1 MFKLLKDSNDRPTA
15 KDLLRHRFI
24 KSARSTTQLR
34 ELIERYSNWKTRS
47 DGRLNIPF
55 IERKSVNYDTSSIV
69 CDFGTIRKVHQDG
82 TVRFDHMAV
91 KEMRRSERNSSVSS
105 NNIAT
110 IKLSNLPIEQT
121 TANNANNGSTNSINT
136 MNIILMFI
144 RASRPFSVD
153 DSFPSRF
160 SRVISTV
167 EPVTEE
173 GAAGRQLVNDIILPS
188 VAKIKSNELRANE
201 IEALSLFEK
210 GVEELD

>member
-1 MFKLLKDSNDRPTA
+1 
-15 KDLLRHRFI
+15 
-24 KSARSTTQLR
+24 
-34 ELIERYSNWKTRS
+34 
-47 DGRLNIPF
+47 
-55 IERKSVNYDTSSIV
+55 
-69 CDFGTIRKVHQDG
+69 
-82 TVRFDHMAV
+82 MAV

-105 NNIAT
+105 NNVAT
-110 IKLSNLPIEQT
+110 IKLSNLPPGNVDINALGITEAQIEQT
-121 TANNANNGSTNSINT
+121 TVNNANNGTTNSIN
-136 MNIILMFI
+136 MNEELDTI
-144 RASRPFSVD
+144 RAPRPFSSIN

-173 GAAGRQLVNDIILPS
+173 GAAGRQLVNDMILPS